1 MPLTARNLWDLVEAR
16 AAATPD
22 AEMLVDEI
30 GTRLTFGE
38 YRDAAEAMAAGF
50 HDLGVRAGDVVAWE
64 LPTWLDTIV
73 LAAALARLGAVQ
85 NPIIAIYRE
94 REVGFCVRQ
103 AGAKLLVTH
112 GETPSFDFGAMGAKL
127 ASEIDGLD
135 HLALDRGSFPSGD
148 PATLPP
154 MGDEDGS
161 ELRWL
166 FYTSGTTSDPKG
178 AKHTHGSVHAIG
190 LAMAERLDV
199 VAGDRPA
206 LVFPFPHIGG
216 ITWLF
221 SSLQFGCA
229 LLADAAFNPA
239 TTIPLL
245 SREGC
250 THPGAGTSFHLAYLT
265 AQRAAPDTPL
275 FPAVKNFP
283 GGGAPKPPTLH
294 QEMKEAFGGTG
305 VVSGWGLTE
314 APILTMGADA
324 DPDDKLAVTEGR
336 AMPGVD
342 LRAVTMDGRVAG
354 PGEEGELRAKAPQ
367 LMLGYLDGALDAE
380 AFDDDGYF
388 RTGDLGIIDEDGYV
402 IISGRL
408 KDVIIRHGEN
418 ISAKEVEDLL
428 FRHPQ
433 VQDVAV
439 IGLPDDRT
447 GERACAVVSTPD
459 GQDPLDMATMQA
471 FLLET
476 GLRKNAIP
484 EQLEHVDVV
493 PRNPSG
499 KITKKVLQE
508 QYSQR
513 PFSRD

>member
-1 MPLTARNLWDLVEAR
+1 MPLTARNLWELVEAR

-22 AEMLVDEI
+22 AEMLVDEA
-30 GTRLTFGE
+30 GTRMSFLE
-38 YRDAAEAMAAGF
+38 YRDAAERMAAGF
-50 HDLGVRAGDVVAWE
+50 HELGIGAGDVVTWE

-73 LAAALARLGAVQ
+73 LASALSRLGAVQ

-94 REVGFCVRQ
+94 REVGFCCRQ

-112 GETPSFDFGAMGAKL
+112 GATPSFDFGAMGAKI
-127 ASEIDGLD
+127 AVETEGLS
-135 HLALDRGSFPSGD
+135 HLAVERGGFPSGD
-148 PATLPP
+148 PANLPP
-154 MGDEDGS
+154 APDSDGTD
-161 ELRWL
+161 LRWL
-166 FYTSGTTSDPKG
+166 CYTSGTTADPKG
-178 AKHTHGSVHAIG
+178 AKHTDSSIHAIG

-199 VAGDRPA
+199 EEGDRPS

-216 ITWLF
+216 LTWLF
-221 SSLQFGCA
+221 SSLQFGAA

-245 SREGC
+245 AREGC
-250 THPGAGTSFHLAYLT
+250 THPGAGTPFHMAYLA
-265 AQRAAPDTPL
+265 AQRADPDNRL
-275 FPAVKNFP
+275 FPTVKNFP

-294 QEMKEAFGGTG
+294 AEMKAEFGGNG

-314 APILTMGADA
+314 APILTMGADS
-324 DPDDKLAVTEGR
+324 DPDHKLAATEGR

-342 LRAVTMDGRVAG
+342 LRAVKLDGTIAAS
-354 PGEEGELRAKAPQ
+354 GEEGELRAKAPQ
-367 LMLGYLDGALDAE
+367 MMLGYLDSSLDEE

-388 RTGDLGIIDEDGYV
+388 RTGDLGIIDEDGFV

-428 FRHPQ
+428 FPHPQ

-439 IGLPDDRT
+439 VGLPDPVT
-447 GERACAVVSTPD
+447 GERACAVVATAE
-459 GQDPLDMATMQA
+459 GAEPLDMATMQA
-471 FLLET
+471 FLKAE
-476 GLRKNAIP
+476 GLRANAIP
-484 EQLEHVDVV
+484 EQIEYTDAI

-499 KITKKVLQE
+499 KITKNVL
-508 QYSQR
+508 
-513 PFSRD
+513 RDELAERHFER